1 MGVRSNVGNITTN
14 AVQIGSVA
22 ATTAS
27 GLVRGIADASRTLR
41 NKKQQELDA
50 SLNPAT
56 YAKASNA
63 EEAEAIGKA
72 EFAKRKERALGD
84 IEIDGPEGNYMSVD
98 EIIRS
103 DLSPQSVEISNSVKD
118 NVDWQ
123 KNWYADAEKQQE
135 LIDKGEI

>member
-1 MGVRSNVGNITTN
+1 MSVRSNVGNITTN

-50 SLNPAT
+50 SLNPAK
-56 YAKASNA
+56 YAKASSA

-84 IEIDGPEGNYMSVD
+84 IESDSPESNSMSVD
-98 EIIRS
+98 EIIGN
-103 DLSPQSVEISNSVKD
+103 DLSPQSGEISNSIKD
-118 NVDWQ
+118 NLDWQ
-123 KNWYADAEKQQE
+123 DRWYGNEQE
-135 LIDKGEI
+135 VQDLIDKGEI